1 MTVGADSS
9 LFARCAE
16 HEICWNQWGGVEW
29 GGDACVA
36 HSGIAIQPPICGRT
50 NTCGSGT
57 RIQADFPYRAHDRKE
72 SSCIL
77 SKPGSLVHPYV
88 CCCLE
93 YTCFSS
99 CSWQAAAPL
108 LPAQTLKTVRQL
120 PAILETRLR
129 PQLIRQ
135 PAIHPRQLPRQ
146 HRAEQLQRRP
156 RTPHLSRSR

>member
-1 MTVGADSS
+1 MLAS
-9 LFARCAE
+9 LVSMDALLVLHARALRGNS
-16 HEICWNQWGGVEW
+16 CWSNQP
-29 GGDACVA
+29 C
-36 HSGIAIQPPICGRT
+36 SL
-50 NTCGSGT
+50 NLCGSGT
-57 RIQADFPYRAHDRKE
+57 TMHAEFPYRAHGRKE

-77 SKPGSLVHPYV
+77 SKPGSLVHLCF

-93 YTCFSS
+93 YTCFSP

-129 PQLIRQ
+129 PPLIRQPQ

-146 HRAEQLQRRP
+146 HRAEQLQRRL
-156 RTPHLSRSR
+156 RAPHLSRSR